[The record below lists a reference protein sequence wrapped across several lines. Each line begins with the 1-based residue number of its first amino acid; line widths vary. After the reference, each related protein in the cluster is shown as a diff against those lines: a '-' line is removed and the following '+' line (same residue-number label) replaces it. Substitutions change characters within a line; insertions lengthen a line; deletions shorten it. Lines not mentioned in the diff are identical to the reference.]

1 MRLSEWEQRYRAR
14 ESKREDLELI
24 KELKSIVQQQKMKM
38 KDLIVRLK
46 LAKTSAFS

>member
-1 MRLSEWEQRYRAR
+1 MRLGEWEQRYRTR

-46 LAKTSAFS
+46 LA